1 MLSEFSHNPLFGITL
16 TLIIYCLSQLINHRW
31 RFIHPLLLTSII
43 LIAFLIIT
51 KIPYEDY
58 AMGGDVIKLLLG
70 PATVALGVPFYKYY
84 QHYRKSASAIV
95 LSVTIG
101 SATGIIVAGLS
112 VWLMNSD
119 QEMILS
125 MLPKSTTTPIALEL
139 ARQLG
144 GSPELGAVF
153 AVLTGLI
160 GSVLGP
166 RFLRMT
172 GVRMGLPLGIAMG
185 TASHGIGT
193 ARVIRESEYV
203 GGASALAMA
212 LTGVIT
218 SILVV
223 PLIWWFN

>member
-1 MLSEFSHNPLFGITL
+1 
-16 TLIIYCLSQLINHRW
+16 
-31 RFIHPLLLTSII
+31 
-43 LIAFLIIT
+43 
-51 KIPYEDY
+51 
-58 AMGGDVIKLLLG
+58 MGGDVIKLLLG